1 MEITAVCSKSHTMSI
16 NTICGQNVQ
25 NVITRLQRVKKKKEI
40 GDNSSA

>member
-1 MEITAVCSKSHTMSI
+1 MEVIAVCSKIHTMRI

-25 NVITRLQRVKKKKEI
+25 KVITRLQRVKKKQDI